1 MELSTEQSKLWSGT
15 LSSPSLAMA
24 MMTTAQ
30 KLAGETETG
39 SDLEPISADSCRV
52 LMAVLPLLPR
62 IYTRPH
68 RQLSQL
74 DH

>member
-1 MELSTEQSKLWSGT
+1 
-15 LSSPSLAMA
+15 MA